1 LIKIKEGFYLIFIAL
16 LALLCLNTG
25 RLIFMDNFQSHSTVV
40 YDQAQEKL
48 TYDMTLIKKSKNT
61 TKKILIIVF
70 F

>member
-1 LIKIKEGFYLIFIAL
+1 
-16 LALLCLNTG
+16 
-25 RLIFMDNFQSHSTVV
+25 MDNFQSHSTVV